1 MFQNKMRISLSELQE
16 QIQEDLLTYFDGAD
30 CDIQFEVCAIV
41 CANFRNFADKYDL
54 KESPCDSPT
63 KWHKGAREWLPSVA
77 IMTSVRNI
85 KPL

>member
-1 MFQNKMRISLSELQE
+1 MFQDKMRISLSELQE

-54 KESPCDSPT
+54 KRIHLVTVPQSGT
-63 KWHKGAREWLPSVA
+63 REPANGSHLC
-77 IMTSVRNI
+77 
-85 KPL
+85 L

>member
-41 CANFRNFADKYDL
+41 CANFRNFADKYEL
-54 KESPCDSPT
+54 KEST
-63 KWHKGAREWLPSVA
+63 LWQLGKWHKGARQGQPS
-77 IMTSVRNI
+77 SVY
-85 KPL
+85 